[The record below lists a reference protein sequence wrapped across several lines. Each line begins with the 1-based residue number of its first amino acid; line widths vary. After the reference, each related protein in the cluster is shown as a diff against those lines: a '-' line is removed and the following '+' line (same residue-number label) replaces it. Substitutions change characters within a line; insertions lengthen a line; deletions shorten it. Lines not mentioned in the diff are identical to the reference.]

1 MLGGN
6 WRLSYV
12 CHPDL
17 STCMIFCS
25 ICRLGWPLG
34 TKCSADIPG
43 LRNVVCTEGT
53 VPNFSISSVIVG
65 SNQGNSCDFFPF
77 WEVPTRFPWISLR
90 LLILTGSLPILTISI
105 LILTGAVDSSVVAVV
120 VVVLSSHH
128 LGLTCQSLSPGQ
140 NAVTCEVTLALT

>member
-6 WRLSYV
+6 WRLSTSVTLIYQLV
-12 CHPDL
+12 WYL
-17 STCMIFCS
+17 VAF
-25 ICRLGWPLG
+25 CRLGWPLG
-34 TKCSADIPG
+34 TKCSAGIPG